1 MCHFSVW
8 YCIAATSNLLWVSV
22 DKLKMARTV
31 WNLIPPTLVESCCYL
46 SFICHRSLHEEIR
59 PVSSKRRWGLA
70 SRVLSVS
77 LQEKC
82 REKEKENSRVISST
96 FNKLQAYSSCRTGS
110 FWKHLH
116 QAEESRLL
124 GIHHKSWGPERWG
137 LFSDGSTRA
146 CKAKSLQDVKKRL
159 LLDVWPWYQWVCEI
173 ISWSTKDRR
182 KFDLEWGTFRGV
194 PLSRDLGLYPH
205 RNRSCNTHFLDI
217 TYHLLGITHWSLSPR
232 CTDQHKEIVI
242 HFLQHTCLAQ
252 SLQCNSGGKNDFCHE
267 FVLWKT

>member
-1 MCHFSVW
+1 M
-8 YCIAATSNLLWVSV
+8 LLAPAHPKIIVSRRPGKSFFFLFLLSWPVRSFLFQNTVSV
-22 DKLKMARTV
+22 HCFRLPPLKTSAWILATG
-31 WNLIPPTLVESCCYL
+31 
-46 SFICHRSLHEEIR
+46 HD
-59 PVSSKRRWGLA
+59 GLA
-70 SRVLSVS
+70 SRVRSVS